1 VNVKRTLQLIDTG
14 AQTLATACPFCMTM
28 VRDGI
33 KSQSRE
39 EELKNLDV
47 VELLALSCGFEDP
60 SAPRAPDDA
69 AA

>member
-1 VNVKRTLQLIDTG
+1 
-14 AQTLATACPFCMTM
+14 MTM

-39 EELKNLDV
+39 EEIRNLDV
-47 VELLALSCGFEDP
+47 VELLALSCGLEDDP
-60 SAPRAPDDA
+60 TAGHVNPDEPTKSTRDGA